1 MSEAF
6 GGLRTRLALLA
17 AVLIAVTAV
26 LVGLPSGDPASAAT
40 SRTQCYYFDFDGV
53 RFHNYDYLEKVDNCN
68 AVDWATSVLFYDW
81 ADIDF
86 VKSTLDN
93 FGFEDSSWQDMYM
106 PVRTGNGGAVW
117 DDDGGKKEIACP
129 AVGLE
134 TRHYRIY
141 APPST
146 DYMYHPNLG
155 YFVVGST
162 HWDANECPPIG
173 KHHYGS
179 EEAEQTIANRM
190 EDGGYFV
197 SREWSDYD
205 NWEPYRVEG
214 DHTWENSGYATY
226 IATPYPG

>member
-1 MSEAF
+1 VSSVRN
-6 GGLRTRLALLA
+6 GSRGPLA
-17 AVLIAVTAV
+17 ALAILLITVAGALITGA
-26 LVGLPSGDPASAAT
+26 GAQPASAAT
-40 SRTQCYYFDFDGV
+40 SRTQCYYFDFDGI
-53 RFHNYDYLEKVDNCN
+53 RFHNYDYLEKTDNCN

-93 FGFEDSSWQDMYM
+93 FGFEDTSWQDMYM
-106 PVRTGNGGAVW
+106 PVRTGNGAAVW

-129 AVGLE
+129 ASGLE

-141 APPST
+141 APPAT

-173 KHHYGS
+173 KRHYGS
-179 EEAEQTIANRM
+179 EEAEQHIANRM
-190 EDGGYFV
+190 ENGGYFV
-197 SREWSDYD
+197 SREWADFD

-214 DHTWENSGYATY
+214 NHTWENSGYATY
-226 IATPYPG
+226 IATPFPG